1 MLDESLR
8 KYNFMINGK
17 TIKLDGQIYKAIIQ
31 DNVYIFLLNMAA
43 KKAESA
49 SYRNIQA
56 YDHKGQKLWDAEVPD
71 EIKVYDDIRLET
83 NSNTP
88 SIVASYYGVDFFLD
102 IKTGKIKS
110 ILKK

>member
-8 KYNFMINGK
+8 KYNFTINGK
-17 TIKLDGQIYKAIIQ
+17 TIKLDGQIQKALIQ

-43 KKAESA
+43 KKAENS

-71 EIKVYDDIRLET
+71 EIKVYDDLKIENREDT
-83 NSNTP
+83 ME
-88 SIVASYYGVDFFLD
+88 IVISYYGVDFVLD